1 LQRYQS
7 IILKEVGLSGK
18 TKPDCVEKGL
28 KSRVKFYGNQAST
41 RLLGPEVVFR
51 GVLVSTLECLD
62 CHHSSQRTEPFLDL
76 SLPVTADK
84 PQSPLLK
91 RKNSEFEDAFDMMN
105 IQQHDYQT
113 EIWKSE
119 DTPWKQLKKE
129 KKAARKNRK
138 NKRHENYN
146 NSNAL
151 MDLNNPAE
159 ENNDNVLK
167 SGIALFLLP

>member
-1 LQRYQS
+1 M
-7 IILKEVGLSGK
+7 IILIY
-18 TKPDCVEKGL
+18 
-28 KSRVKFYGNQAST
+28 R
-41 RLLGPEVVFR
+41 
-51 GVLVSTLECLD
+51 
-62 CHHSSQRTEPFLDL
+62 
-76 SLPVTADK
+76 
-84 PQSPLLK
+84 

-105 IQQHDYQT
+105 IQQHDCQT